1 MDSAVGPP
9 TVDPGEGLTALAF
22 STRGSVSSPPVPSG
36 DSAITPEETAQRAD
50 EPTRRSDETTLKSS
64 EAVLTSDEPAQRADE
79 PAQRADE
86 PAQTPSDNAALHQD
100 GSIQDSEGSL
110 DSAMRARIGE
120 LEAALSARD
129 GFLNLAAHELKT
141 PITALQLYVDG
152 LLRALKKGA
161 LPPEDVERR
170 IHKVREQSVRL
181 DRLVS
186 SLLDVSRAS
195 ALPVYPEPIDLTEL
209 SLTVIERY
217 REEAARAKCPV
228 DFRTGG
234 PVFGKW
240 DRPRL
245 EQLLGNLLANAIQY
259 APGGPICVSVL
270 QDGPVARL
278 AVIDHGPGV
287 VLADRA
293 RIFERFSRVGR
304 TGPAGAFGLGLW
316 IAKQIAESHGGV
328 IGVSGEPG
336 AGATFMVVLP
346 RLREETPPEKAAP
359 QSPR

>member
-1 MDSAVGPP
+1 MGFRVDSADPAP
-9 TVDPGEGLTALAF
+9 TAAF
-22 STRGSVSSPPVPSG
+22 
-36 DSAITPEETAQRAD
+36 A
-50 EPTRRSDETTLKSS
+50 
-64 EAVLTSDEPAQRADE
+64 EPA
-79 PAQRADE
+79 
-86 PAQTPSDNAALHQD
+86 TAALPPHPN
-100 GSIQDSEGSL
+100 
-110 DSAMRARIGE
+110 ARIGE

-152 LLRALKKGA
+152 MLRALKKGA
-161 LPPEDVERR
+161 LPPEEIERR

-195 ALPVYPEPIDLTEL
+195 AFPVYPEPLDLTEL

-228 DFRTGG
+228 DFRAGG

-240 DRPRL
+240 DRARL
-245 EQLLGNLLANAIQY
+245 EQLLGNLLSNAIQY
-259 APGGPICVSVL
+259 APATAICVSVR

-278 AVIDHGPGV
+278 SVIDHGPGIS
-287 VLADRA
+287 APDRA

-304 TGPAGAFGLGLW
+304 SGPAGAFGLGLW
-316 IAKQIAESHGGV
+316 IAKQIAESHGGQIDV
-328 IGVSGEPG
+328 DGELG
-336 AGATFMVVLP
+336 CGATFTVVLP
-346 RLREETPPEKAAP
+346 RKREESPPEKAAP
-359 QSPR
+359 L